1 MRKIARMSTLLIAS
15 ALAFSSGAA
24 GAQPEGL
31 VLQDLDYTED
41 PVDIPNPDRGFYRA
55 NDGMVVPVTGTG
67 EEGTQMEV
75 GEEPV
80 TVGGAQ
86 VTTRVSHVYF
96 DLRNFSDN
104 AITGWGVPYDEDYF
118 APEDVSIRSREG
130 DEAPYDYDTHLDY
143 WLENEFAN
151 WPRGT
156 SQPLTEDALAYI
168 RDKLEQ
174 VRAGEGTT
182 MVRFNYDGP
191 GFSWVS
197 AEHPDDGYVD
207 QKIADVEPD
216 KEMVLTHISQIAPIL
231 AEYEDVLMGVDGG
244 FFGPWGEMH
253 SSTFGTSPEA
263 YVWLLDAL
271 LEAVPESRS
280 ISVHAGAFLSW
291 YNATY
296 GTDYTFGTIDQIP
309 APKEGSPEARFG
321 FFDDS
326 YAYGEDEGENYPDDW
341 GSLSEGIWWPGEPLG
356 DPEEFDRGKLM
367 TWIRG
372 QNSLF
377 GGEAQGDETLWN
389 TFPYVAWEASYA
401 QTVYLNAD
409 YEDQVHDRWGE
420 FLYTQENVEAEMTN
434 AYAEPYTVTQAVFD
448 PVYDRKTGAE
458 YFRDRLGYRLVLREA
473 YANESIAAPS
483 DGGEEGVLSFRG
495 KIQNVGFG
503 NIVNY
508 KAVTVI
514 LKGEDGTAYTAPVD
528 VDVRTWRPDPDSRAE
543 NTAAWRD
550 ISFDIPLEQFGE
562 VSPGSYQVYLKIC
575 DPKETSANKRCIR
588 FANKGADIWDAEL
601 GANLIARTAVR

>member
-1 MRKIARMSTLLIAS
+1 MREIINKMSVCLIAS
-15 ALAFSSGAA
+15 ALAFSSCVSGADSR
-24 GAQPEGL
+24 GL
-31 VLQDLDYTED
+31 VLQDLDYSEN

-55 NDGMVVPVTGTG
+55 NDGMVVPVEGAG
-67 EEGTQMEV
+67 EEGRKMEV

-104 AITGWGVPYDEDYF
+104 AITGTGILYDEDYF

-143 WLENEFAN
+143 WLEHEFAS

-156 SQPLTEDALAYI
+156 SRPLTQDALAFI

-174 VRAGEGTT
+174 VRAGEGVT

-197 AEHPDDGYVD
+197 VEHPDDGYID

-216 KEMVLTHISQIAPIL
+216 KDMILEHISQIAPIL
-231 AEYEDVLMGVDGG
+231 EEYEDVLMGVDGG

-263 YVWLLDAL
+263 YTWLLNAL

-280 ISVHAGAFLSW
+280 VTVHAGAFLSW

-296 GTDYTFGTIDQIP
+296 GTHYTFGTIDQIP
-309 APKEGSPEARFG
+309 APKEGTPEARFG

-326 YAYGEDEGENYPDDW
+326 YAYGEDEGEDFPDDW
-341 GSLSEGIWWPGEPLG
+341 GSLSEGIWWPGGTLG

-367 TWIRG
+367 TWIRS

-389 TFPYVAWEASYA
+389 TFPFVSWEASYA

-409 YEDQVHDRWGE
+409 YEDQVHDRWGD
-420 FLYTQENVEAEMTN
+420 FLYSQESMSEEMTN
-434 AYAEPYTVTQAVFD
+434 AYAAPYTVRHAVFD
-448 PVYDRKTGAE
+448 PVYDQKTGAE
-458 YFRDRLGYRLVLREA
+458 YIRDRLGYRLVLREA
-473 YANESIAAPS
+473 YASEAVR
-483 DGGEEGVLSFRG
+483 EGDTFSFRG

-503 NIVNY
+503 NIVNR

-514 LKGEDGTAYTAPVD
+514 LKGEDKAVYTAPVD
-528 VDVRTWRPDPDSRAE
+528 VDVRLWKPDPDSRAE
-543 NTAAWRD
+543 NTKAWRD
-550 ISFDIPLEQFGE
+550 LSFDLPLAEFGN
-562 VSPGSYQVYLKIC
+562 VPPGSYQVYLKIC
-575 DPKETSANKRCIR
+575 DPKEKSANKRCIR
-588 FANKGADIWDAEL
+588 FANKGGNTWDAEL
-601 GANLIARTAVR
+601 GANLIAKTAVQ